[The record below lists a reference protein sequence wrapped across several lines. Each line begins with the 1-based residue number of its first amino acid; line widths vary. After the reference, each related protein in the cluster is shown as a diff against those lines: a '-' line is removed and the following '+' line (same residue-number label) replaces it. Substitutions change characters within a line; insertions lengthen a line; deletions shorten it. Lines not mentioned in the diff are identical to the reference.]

1 MSDICNLYP
10 SPAYGKHMPSCTTS
24 NAALITSSRTS
35 GERTRNVR
43 ACGHV
48 TGAAPAAGAPGLPAS
63 ASRGPGERTRNAPGR
78 WPCYRC
84 CSCSWG
90 SRVAGCRCSW
100 LPASASR
107 GPGERTRN
115 APGLWPCHR
124 CSPCSRCSWLPAT
137 AGGDRGEPV
146 SEPGTPRADGHVTGA
161 APAAGDPWLTAA
173 AAGGDRGEAVSAPGT
188 PRADGHVTGAAP
200 AAGDPGLPAAH
211 RGGRWPCHR
220 CRPCS
225 R

>member
-137 AGGDRGEPV
+137 AGGDRGE
-146 SEPGTPRADGHVTGA
+146 
-161 APAAGDPWLTAA
+161 
-173 AAGGDRGEAVSAPGT
+173 AVSAPGT